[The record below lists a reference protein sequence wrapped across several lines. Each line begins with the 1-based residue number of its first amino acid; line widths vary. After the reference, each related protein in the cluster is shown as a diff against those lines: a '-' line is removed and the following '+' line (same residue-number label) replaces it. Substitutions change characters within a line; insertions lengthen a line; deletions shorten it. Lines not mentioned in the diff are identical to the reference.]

1 MAVAG
6 APSPTGPER
15 RWPDLIATLV
25 EGRDLSATDTSWA
38 MDQVM
43 SGATAPVELAGFLVA
58 LSAKGET
65 VAELAGLAEAMLD
78 HAVPIDIA
86 GDLVDLVGTGGD
98 GANTVNISTMASL
111 VAAGAGLRIVKHGNR
126 AASSASGSADV
137 LEALGVRLDL
147 TVAQVAEVFAD
158 VGITF
163 CFAQTF
169 HPSFRHAAT
178 ARSQLGIATAF
189 NVLGPLTNPAR
200 PRAAAIGVANA
211 RIAPLVAGV
220 LAARGTRALVFRGED
235 GLDELTT
242 TAPARVWEVAGGTI
256 SEHLVDA
263 RESFGLAPASLA
275 DLRGADARHNAQVAR
290 DLLDGRTGPIRDA
303 VVLNAAA
310 AIVADGSLLTD
321 SKSNASLEDRLR
333 AAVALATR
341 AIDSGAARDVL
352 RRWIA
357 ASARA
362 AEAT

>member
-1 MAVAG
+1 MAGPANP
-6 APSPTGPER
+6 ASPR
-15 RWPDLIATLV
+15 RWPQLISTLV
-25 EGRDLSATDTSWA
+25 AGHDLTAEDTAWA

-43 SGATAPVELAGFLVA
+43 SGATTPVELAGFLVA

-65 VAELAGLAEAMLD
+65 VDELAGLAEAMLN
-78 HAVPIDIA
+78 HAVPIEISGDI
-86 GDLVDLVGTGGD
+86 VDLVGTGGD
-98 GANTVNISTMASL
+98 GANTVNISTMASI

-126 AASSASGSADV
+126 AASSASGAADV

-147 TVAQVAEVFAD
+147 TVPEVAAVFDD

-200 PRAAAIGVANA
+200 PQAAAIGVANA

-220 LAARGTRALVFRGED
+220 LASRGTRALVFRGED

-242 TAPARVWEVAGGTI
+242 TAAARVWEVAEGEVT
-256 SEHLVDA
+256 EHVVDA
-263 RESFGLAPASLA
+263 AQAFDLAPATLA
-275 DLRGADARHNAQVAR
+275 ELRGADAAFNAEVAR
-290 DLLDGRTGPIRDA
+290 EVLAGRPGPIHDA

-310 AIVADGSLLTD
+310 AIVAHGGLLSDEQRRGT
-321 SKSNASLEDRLR
+321 LEDRLGVG
-333 AAVALATR
+333 VAIADE
-341 AIDSGAARDVL
+341 AISSGAAADVL
-352 RRWIA
+352 HRWVR
-357 ASARA
+357 ASSR
-362 AEAT
+362 